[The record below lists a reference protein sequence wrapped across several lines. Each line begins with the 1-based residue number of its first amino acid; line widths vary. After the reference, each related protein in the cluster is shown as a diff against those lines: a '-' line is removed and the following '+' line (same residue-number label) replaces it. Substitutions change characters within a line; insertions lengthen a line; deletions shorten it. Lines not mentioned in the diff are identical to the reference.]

1 MWIFVVLHLELKI
14 SQKRT
19 QLESRREATFIIGG
33 RRAREFR
40 LIFLNVRPSP
50 VFLILRL

>member
-14 SQKRT
+14 CQKRT
-19 QLESRREATFIIGG
+19 QLESVREATFIIGG
-33 RRAREFR
+33 GAGEFR

>member
-19 QLESRREATFIIGG
+19 QLESIREATFIIGG

-40 LIFLNVRPSP
+40 LIFL
-50 VFLILRL
+50 ILDPPQFF